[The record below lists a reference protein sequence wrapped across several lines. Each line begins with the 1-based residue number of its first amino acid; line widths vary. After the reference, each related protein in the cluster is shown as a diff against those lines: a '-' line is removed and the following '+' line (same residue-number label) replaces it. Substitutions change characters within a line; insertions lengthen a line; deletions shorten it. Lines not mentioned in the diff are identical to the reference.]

1 MTTAEATT
9 VNALIRERMAD
20 LNGSFPKREV
30 AELVYGDLTD
40 EQIRAVCLTGIME
53 RIRNVT
59 TQMRPPVVLN
69 GKSAPS
75 TRWDAVRES
84 REWWEEFWVFA
95 GHEVGT
101 KHLFDCTPEECD
113 FAAEDHQYRADTAQE
128 RANEYRE
135 LAKRLRKAKAATV
148 ADLDRDEVRRIFNA

>member
-30 AELVYGDLTD
+30 AELVYSDLTD
-40 EQIRAVCLTGIME
+40 EQLRSLCLEGIMGRIRA
-53 RIRNVT
+53 VT
-59 TQMRPPVVLN
+59 TQMRPPVVLE

-75 TRWDAVRES
+75 SRWEAVKES
-84 REWWEEFWVFA
+84 REWWHDFWVAFEDRA
-95 GHEVGT
+95 G
-101 KHLFDCTPEECD
+101 KHLMDCT
-113 FAAEDHQYRADTAQE
+113 AEDCADVAEGYEYRAETN
-128 RANEYRE
+128 RARAESFRQLE
-135 LAKRLRKAKAATV
+135 VKLRKAKAATV